1 MLPGLITAALLLL
14 FVGGCIW
21 LWRPEHRSAMDAA
34 AQMPLHDDKEE
45 AA

>member
-21 LWRPEHRSAMDAA
+21 LWRPGHKSVLDAA
-34 AQMPLHDDKEE
+34 ARMPLEDDKEE
-45 AA
+45 TP

>member
-21 LWRPEHRSAMDAA
+21 LWRPDHQAVLDAA
-34 AQMPLHDDKEE
+34 ARMPLQDDKEE
-45 AA
+45 TT